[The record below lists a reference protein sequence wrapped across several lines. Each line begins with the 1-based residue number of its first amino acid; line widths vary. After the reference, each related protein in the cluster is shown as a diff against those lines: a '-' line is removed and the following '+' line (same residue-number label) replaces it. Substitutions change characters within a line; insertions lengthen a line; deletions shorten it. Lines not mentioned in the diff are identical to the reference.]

1 MELVF
6 ATNNKNKI
14 EEVAHLLKNNFQLL
28 SLQDIHCI
36 EELPE
41 TGNTLEA
48 NASQKAKHVHEKFG
62 KNCFADDTGLEI
74 EALNG
79 EPGVFSARYSGEERN
94 AEKNIEKVL
103 TKMKGIKNRNAKFK
117 TIIAL
122 LINNNKEYLFE
133 GVINGTIA
141 TELKGNNGFGYDPIF
156 IPDGNTKSFAEIS
169 LEEKNKISHRAI
181 AVKKLAEFL
190 NNLRN

>member
-41 TGNTLEA
+41 TGNTLKA
-48 NASQKAKHVHEKFG
+48 NALQKAKYIHERFG
-62 KNCFADDTGLEI
+62 VNCFADDTGLKI

-79 EPGVFSARYSGEERN
+79 EPGVFSARYAGEERN
-94 AEKNIEKVL
+94 AKKNIEKVL
-103 TKMKGIKNRNAKFK
+103 TNMKGIKNRNAKFK

-141 TELKGNNGFGYDPIF
+141 TELKGHNGFGYDPIF
-156 IPDGNTKSFAEIS
+156 IPDGNTKSFAAIS